1 MFCRFYIFRND
12 KNSETQVKFNPN
24 LDLFGKK
31 TYLCGCNIDIKDELN
46 MKTSAA
52 MGNLWLYLQSLPK
65 SNKEWLL
72 RKFLDDLQAQD
83 EKTTGRNKRCPNIS
97 SGWKTES

>member
-1 MFCRFYIFRND
+1 MAFDVILYEG
-12 KNSETQVKFNPN
+12 KNSKIQVKFKPN

-52 MGNLWLYLQSLPK
+52 MENLWLYLQSLPK
-65 SNKEWLL
+65 NNKKWLL
-72 RKFLDDLQAQD
+72 RKFLDDLQVQD
-83 EKTTGRNKRCPNIS
+83 KKAAGRNERHAGIDC
-97 SGWKTES
+97 GRKTEY